1 MARPKRGE
9 ILSLTIDDLAFG
21 GEGVGRADGY
31 VVFVPGGLPGDRLRV
46 RLVQVRSRFGRGVID
61 AIEEPSPQRVEAPCP
76 YFGHCGGC
84 RLQHMAYPAQLAFKA
99 KQVVDALERLGGLKG
114 IEVRP
119 IIGATETFGYRNK
132 MEFTVARGAKE
143 PLVVGLHE
151 ADRYDSVLDIDRC
164 LLQSDRMNALLGEA
178 RAFFVERG
186 LTVYDQDSGEGLLR
200 FLMLREGT
208 HTGELM
214 ANVVTSAPAVS
225 ELAPVAPRLQ
235 ARDAGTTSVVM
246 NVNPKKASVAVGVE
260 EHLLGGRDHIR
271 ERVGGLTF
279 QVSASSF
286 FQTNTRQAERLFE
299 LVLDSA
305 GLTGTE
311 TVYDLYSGTGA
322 ISLLLA
328 RRARWV
334 YGVEVAQAAVDDAG
348 VNAAANGIT
357 NCTFV
362 CGEVR
367 FVLPSL
373 IAKGVTAEVVVADPP
388 RAGFH
393 PKALHALITLGAR
406 RIVYVSCNPT
416 TLARDL
422 GELVRGGYRL
432 EWVQPVDMF
441 PHTPAHRGGG
451 PAGARRLVRS
461 YLLRRLWQSLL
472 VLFGVSVVVFLI
484 LHLTG
489 DPGRAP
495 AAARRDRGGHREVP
509 HRDGLRRPGGGP
521 VPPLPQGRAARGL
534 RRVPAP
540 RRARDGP
547 RVRAPARHLPA
558 RGGGPADRA
567 LPGDPGGH
575 RVGGPAEH
583 RGRLR
588 LDGGGAARP
597 GHAHLLARDH
607 ADPGLLGAAQLAA
620 LLGARAGSST

>member
-46 RLVQVRSRFGRGVID
+46 RLVQARSRFGRGVID
-61 AIEEPSPQRVEAPCP
+61 AVEEPSPQRVEAPCP
-76 YFGHCGGC
+76 YFGRCGGC
-84 RLQHMAYPAQLAFKA
+84 RLQHMAYPAQLAYKA
-99 KQVVDALERLGGLKG
+99 KQVADALQRLGGLTG
-114 IEVRP
+114 IEVRQ
-119 IIGATETFGYRNK
+119 IIGAEETFGYRNK
-132 MEFTVARGAKE
+132 MEFTVARSPKA

-151 ADRYDSVLDIDRC
+151 ADRYDAVLDIERC
-164 LLQSDRMNALLGEA
+164 LLQSDRMNALLAEA
-178 RAFFVERG
+178 RGFFAERG
-186 LTVYDQDSGEGLLR
+186 LTVYEQDTGEGLLR
-200 FLMLREGT
+200 FLMLREGR

-214 ANVVTSAPAVS
+214 TNVVTSAPAVS
-225 ELAPVAPRLQ
+225 ELAPLAQRLQ

-286 FQTNTRQAERLFE
+286 FQTNTRQAERLFD
-299 LVLDSA
+299 LVIGSA

-334 YGVEVAQAAVDDAG
+334 YGIEVAQAAVDDAG
-348 VNAAANGIT
+348 LNAAANSIT

-393 PKALHALITLGAR
+393 PKDLHALITLGAR

-432 EWVQPVDMF
+432 EWVQPLDMF
-441 PHTPAHRGGG
+441 PHTPHIEAV
-451 PAGARRLVRS
+451 ARL
-461 YLLRRLWQSLL
+461 
-472 VLFGVSVVVFLI
+472 
-484 LHLTG
+484 
-489 DPGRAP
+489 
-495 AAARRDRGGHREVP
+495 E
-509 HRDGLRRPGGGP
+509 
-521 VPPLPQGRAARGL
+521 
-534 RRVPAP
+534 
-540 RRARDGP
+540 
-547 RVRAPARHLPA
+547 
-558 RGGGPADRA
+558 
-567 LPGDPGGH
+567 
-575 RVGGPAEH
+575 
-583 RGRLR
+583 
-588 LDGGGAARP
+588 
-597 GHAHLLARDH
+597 
-607 ADPGLLGAAQLAA
+607 
-620 LLGARAGSST
+620 RAGS

>member
-46 RLVQVRSRFGRGVID
+46 RLVQARSRFGRGVID
-61 AIEEPSPQRVEAPCP
+61 AVEQPSPQRVEAPCP
-76 YFGHCGGC
+76 YFGRCGGC
-84 RLQHMAYPAQLAFKA
+84 RLQHMAYPAQLAYKA
-99 KQVVDALERLGGLKG
+99 KQVADALQRLGGLTG

-119 IIGATETFGYRNK
+119 IIGAEETFGYRNK
-132 MEFTVARGAKE
+132 MEFTVARSPKA

-151 ADRYDSVLDIDRC
+151 ADRYDAVLDIERC
-164 LLQSDRMNALLGEA
+164 LLQSDRMNALLAEA
-178 RAFFVERG
+178 RGFFAERG
-186 LTVYDQDSGEGLLR
+186 LTVYEQDTGEGLLR
-200 FLMLREGT
+200 FLMLREGR

-214 ANVVTSAPAVS
+214 TNVVTSAPAVS
-225 ELAPVAPRLQ
+225 ELAPLAQRLQ
-235 ARDAGTTSVVM
+235 ARDTGTTSVVM

-286 FQTNTRQAERLFE
+286 FQTNTRQAERLFD
-299 LVLDSA
+299 LVIDSA

-334 YGVEVAQAAVDDAG
+334 YGIEVAQAAVDDAG
-348 VNAAANGIT
+348 LNAAANSIT

-441 PHTPAHRGGG
+441 PHTPHIEAV
-451 PAGARRLVRS
+451 ARL
-461 YLLRRLWQSLL
+461 
-472 VLFGVSVVVFLI
+472 
-484 LHLTG
+484 
-489 DPGRAP
+489 
-495 AAARRDRGGHREVP
+495 E
-509 HRDGLRRPGGGP
+509 
-521 VPPLPQGRAARGL
+521 
-534 RRVPAP
+534 
-540 RRARDGP
+540 
-547 RVRAPARHLPA
+547 
-558 RGGGPADRA
+558 
-567 LPGDPGGH
+567 
-575 RVGGPAEH
+575 
-583 RGRLR
+583 
-588 LDGGGAARP
+588 
-597 GHAHLLARDH
+597 
-607 ADPGLLGAAQLAA
+607 
-620 LLGARAGSST
+620 RAGS

>member
-1 MARPKRGE
+1 MPRPKRGE

-61 AIEEPSPQRVEAPCP
+61 AVEQPSPQRVEAPCP
-76 YFGHCGGC
+76 YFGRCGGC
-84 RLQHMAYPAQLAFKA
+84 RLQHLAYPAQLAFKA
-99 KQVVDALERLGGLKG
+99 KQVADALTRLGGLTG
-114 IEVRP
+114 VEVRP
-119 IIGATETFGYRNK
+119 IIGAEETFGYRNK
-132 MEFTVARGAKE
+132 MEFTVARSATA
-143 PLVVGLHE
+143 PLAVGLHE
-151 ADRYDSVLDIDRC
+151 TERYDSVLDIERC

-186 LTVYDQDSGEGLLR
+186 LTVYEQDSGEGLLR
-200 FLMLREGT
+200 FLMLREGK

-214 ANVVTSAPAVS
+214 TNVVTSAPAVS
-225 ELAPVAPRLQ
+225 ELAPLAQRLQ
-235 ARDAGTTSVVM
+235 ARDTGTTSVVM

-271 ERVGGLTF
+271 ERVAGLTF
-279 QVSASSF
+279 QVSANSF

-299 LVLDSA
+299 LVVDSA
-305 GLTGTE
+305 ELTGRE

-334 YGVEVAQAAVDDAG
+334 YGIEVAQAAVDDAG
-348 VNAAANGIT
+348 VNAAANAIT

-393 PKALHALITLGAR
+393 PKALHALVTLGAR

-441 PHTPAHRGGG
+441 PHTPHIEAV
-451 PAGARRLVRS
+451 ARL
-461 YLLRRLWQSLL
+461 
-472 VLFGVSVVVFLI
+472 
-484 LHLTG
+484 
-489 DPGRAP
+489 
-495 AAARRDRGGHREVP
+495 E
-509 HRDGLRRPGGGP
+509 
-521 VPPLPQGRAARGL
+521 
-534 RRVPAP
+534 
-540 RRARDGP
+540 
-547 RVRAPARHLPA
+547 
-558 RGGGPADRA
+558 
-567 LPGDPGGH
+567 
-575 RVGGPAEH
+575 
-583 RGRLR
+583 
-588 LDGGGAARP
+588 
-597 GHAHLLARDH
+597 
-607 ADPGLLGAAQLAA
+607 
-620 LLGARAGSST
+620 RAGP

>member
-76 YFGHCGGC
+76 YFGRCGGC

-119 IIGATETFGYRNK
+119 IIGARETFGYRNK
-132 MEFTVARGAKE
+132 MEFTVTRGATE
-143 PLVVGLHE
+143 AMVVGLHE

-178 RAFFVERG
+178 RDFFIERG
-186 LTVYDQDSGEGLLR
+186 LTVYEQDSGEGLLR

-225 ELAPVAPRLQ
+225 ELAPLAQRLQ
-235 ARDAGTTSVVM
+235 ARDPGTTSVVM

-271 ERVGGLTF
+271 EGMGGLTF

-441 PHTPAHRGGG
+441 PHTPHIEAV
-451 PAGARRLVRS
+451 ARL
-461 YLLRRLWQSLL
+461 
-472 VLFGVSVVVFLI
+472 
-484 LHLTG
+484 
-489 DPGRAP
+489 
-495 AAARRDRGGHREVP
+495 E
-509 HRDGLRRPGGGP
+509 
-521 VPPLPQGRAARGL
+521 
-534 RRVPAP
+534 
-540 RRARDGP
+540 
-547 RVRAPARHLPA
+547 
-558 RGGGPADRA
+558 
-567 LPGDPGGH
+567 
-575 RVGGPAEH
+575 RVG
-583 RGRLR
+583 
-588 LDGGGAARP
+588 
-597 GHAHLLARDH
+597 
-607 ADPGLLGAAQLAA
+607 
-620 LLGARAGSST
+620 S

>member
-1 MARPKRGE
+1 MVLGVVGPGGLGSLVCVVAQPASAPAGEQAAAMRAPPRRAMRPLAMMRRTVEASASSRTGAAAPSTRASSSASSRSGAAGAARREVGRAGAGAGPARLRRSAVTVGPNRARTASRTSADRMESSWSQGELSTMTVSVPRPQIAGPGAMGQLGADGPAPALADALGQQALLERGQGGGQHRAHADRKGEAPRAHRGSMILDRVCTRQLERGGGKLTPIVRDIYSVATMARPKRGE

-76 YFGHCGGC
+76 YFGRCGGC

-151 ADRYDSVLDIDRC
+151 ADRYDSVLDIERC

-186 LTVYDQDSGEGLLR
+186 LTVYEQDSGEGLLR

-225 ELAPVAPRLQ
+225 ELAPLAQRLQ
-235 ARDAGTTSVVM
+235 ARDPGTTSVVM

-271 ERVGGLTF
+271 EGVGGLTF

-328 RRARWV
+328 RRAPL
-334 YGVEVAQAAVDDAG
+334 GV
-348 VNAAANGIT
+348 
-357 NCTFV
+357 
-362 CGEVR
+362 
-367 FVLPSL
+367 
-373 IAKGVTAEVVVADPP
+373 
-388 RAGFH
+388 
-393 PKALHALITLGAR
+393 R
-406 RIVYVSCNPT
+406 R
-416 TLARDL
+416 
-422 GELVRGGYRL
+422 RGG
-432 EWVQPVDMF
+432 PG
-441 PHTPAHRGGG
+441 RGGRRG
-451 PAGARRLVRS
+451 GATRRPTASPTARS
-461 YLLRRLWQSLL
+461 C
-472 VLFGVSVVVFLI
+472 
-484 LHLTG
+484 
-489 DPGRAP
+489 
-495 AAARRDRGGHREVP
+495 AARSASCC
-509 HRDGLRRPGGGP
+509 
-521 VPPLPQGRAARGL
+521 PP
-534 RRVPAP
+534 
-540 RRARDGP
+540 
-547 RVRAPARHLPA
+547 
-558 RGGGPADRA
+558 
-567 LPGDPGGH
+567 
-575 RVGGPAEH
+575 
-583 RGRLR
+583 
-588 LDGGGAARP
+588 
-597 GHAHLLARDH
+597 
-607 ADPGLLGAAQLAA
+607 
-620 LLGARAGSST
+620 